1 MAKYLDD
8 TGLGIVW
15 GKVKDE
21 DATNLL
27 AAKNYADSQDNA
39 VKSRVSTLEGYF
51 NGNGQALESVKALQD
66 GDGATIS
73 STYIKASTKGVANGV
88 ASLDANGRIPSSQIP
103 SAVDEIIEGYL
114 YNGVFYADS
123 SHTEAL
129 TGETGKIYVDLSTN
143 KTYRWSGSLY
153 VEISESLAIG
163 TTTGTAYDGGLG
175 AQLASDVS
183 SLQTTVNAI
192 PNTYVSKE
200 SPIVNGCKGS
210 IGYTNGN
217 VNTTIS
223 YGGTNGNIIYNT
235 TFSAKNDEAYIM
247 TSHTEN
253 NVEIRSRFIVKQ
265 NEIILETA
273 SLKTRE
279 GYGAPEKT
287 LATTDQIPSIAVEDV
302 KVGTTN
308 ANASSV
314 VSSKNAVLLT
324 KTAYNASSN
333 KLATESDIPVVEA
346 ITSQELALILV

>member
-51 NGNGQALESVKALQD
+51 NGSGQALESVKALQD

-175 AQLASDVS
+175 AGLASDVS

-192 PNTYVSKE
+192 PNTYVVKSSGTNKGVITNSTTYVGASFGNTAGTTGGTE
-200 SPIVNGCKGS
+200 LSMTSGS
-210 IGYTNGN
+210 ISLAT
-217 VNTTIS
+217 V
-223 YGGTNGNIIYNT
+223 
-235 TFSAKNDEAYIM
+235 KNDIQETILFIQEDNITF
-247 TSHTEN
+247 TSDNLKWN
-253 NVEIRSRFIVKQ
+253 N
-265 NEIILETA
+265 
-273 SLKTRE
+273 KTI
-279 GYGAPEKT
+279 
-287 LATTDQIPSIAVEDV
+287 ATTDQIPSIAVEDV

-314 VSSKNAVLLT
+314 VSSGNAVLLT

>member
-15 GKVKDE
+15 SKVKDE

-66 GDGATIS
+66 SDGATIS
-73 STYIKASTKGVANGV
+73 STYIKASTIGVANGV

-175 AQLASDVS
+175 AGLASDVS

-192 PNTYVSKE
+192 PNTYVPKSSGTDLGTITNNSSYIRLLYGDGVDK
-200 SPIVNGCKGS
+200 
-210 IGYTNGN
+210 YTN
-217 VNTTIS
+217 
-223 YGGTNGNIIYNT
+223 
-235 TFSAKNDEAYIM
+235 
-247 TSHTEN
+247 
-253 NVEIRSRFIVKQ
+253 
-265 NEIILETA
+265 IILDDSAIGLYVYSQNGETDIEIDDSGITITA
-273 SLKTRE
+273 DDIKWNN
-279 GYGAPEKT
+279 KT

-314 VSSKNAVLLT
+314 VSSGNAVLLT

>member
-15 GKVKDE
+15 QKVKEE

-27 AAKNYADSQDNA
+27 ASKNYADSQDNA
-39 VKSRVSTLEGYF
+39 VKSRVSALEGYF
-51 NGNGQALESVKALQD
+51 NGSGQALESVKALQD

-114 YNGVFYADS
+114 YNGVFYEDS

-175 AQLASDVS
+175 AGLASDVS

-192 PNTYVSKE
+192 PNTYVPKSSGTDFGTITNNSSWIKLLYGDGVDKYT
-200 SPIVNGCKGS
+200 SITLDDSAIGLYAYSQNGETDIAIDDSG
-210 IGYTNGN
+210 I
-217 VNTTIS
+217 TI
-223 YGGTNGNIIYNT
+223 TADDI
-235 TFSAKNDEAYIM
+235 KW
-247 TSHTEN
+247 N
-253 NVEIRSRFIVKQ
+253 N
-265 NEIILETA
+265 
-273 SLKTRE
+273 
-279 GYGAPEKT
+279 KT
-287 LATTDQIPSIAVEDV
+287 LATTDQLPTIAVEDV
-302 KVGTTN
+302 KIGTTS

-346 ITSQELALILV
+346 ITSAELALILV